1 MNLGIIGTKLMAA
14 STATKTTLAIT
25 ALILTEVALV
35 TMIKMAD
42 ESPAP
47 ATATE
52 IPVDYQPFD
61 VEPEATLM
69 PGSTDVTTEAGPA
82 EPGAQVDETEMT
94 ARADAEPAE
103 PAEATEVT
111 EVTEEPSGEI
121 FDDGIQESQIA
132 SAEEMVILPSQTED
146 RSPFKPPE

>member
-52 IPVDYQPFD
+52 IPADYQPFG
-61 VEPEATLM
+61 VEPGATLM
-69 PGSTDVTTEAGPA
+69 PGSTDVTTEAGLAA
-82 EPGAQVDETEMT
+82 EPGTEADETET
-94 ARADAEPAE
+94 TEQADS
-103 PAEATEVT
+103 EATE
-111 EVTEEPSGEI
+111 EPLGES
-121 FDDGIQESQIA
+121 FDTGIQESNVA
-132 SAEEMVILPSQTED
+132 SAEEMIIVPSQTED